1 MRYKPYW
8 LLIQTSCLVLLFSAC
23 ASKTASMASGLVG
36 GFAPP
41 PVQSS
46 VNTEYE
52 LIRSALPQRPDWID
66 NPPAGQGDIHYLV
79 GLSLHHA
86 TERTAREDAMRHA
99 RKEFAAYTGV
109 DVKDVD
115 KVMRA
120 LYGLSSQVM
129 DATVSEISQSSQTTD
144 AHVSRIKAKQW
155 FWEAY
160 RVKQNGQAS
169 GHVYKYWVLVTIPND
184 EYDRVQQWKQQQR
197 ASKQAALTAHQ
208 AEIDRYVKAILD
220 THQQTLQQVEQ
231 NLQSGQIMLALQRLS
246 STWSQLYDAQKD
258 LKNKGPAY
266 QAKQSLINRAQQQ
279 IPNKFAEIQKNIVLD
294 LGRFKTRGVI
304 QGSELNMPAWV
315 WYRNARA
322 LIPIEQFPL
331 QVIAPGGEIIAT
343 GKSDKHG
350 TARFLVRQAQP
361 GQYTVKFNL
370 QDNSANE
377 LDSAVKAMLEKTEAA
392 FSVTLFDANLS
403 NVAAVAVAALF
414 AGAEYQS
421 LPVRQVVIGR
431 IINEQTARG
440 GQFSIALS
448 RALHKQLLTISDIS
462 VVQPKRRTVQDLT
475 AARTRG
481 ITLTGGNKLAMGSDA
496 MQAVIDHA
504 DASLSAEYRV
514 VDETVDIYFS
524 LKQAASNVLL
534 SATTA
539 SVQKDL
545 LVEHLQ
551 NDLAPKPEA
560 PVILVVVDHL
570 PKANLAQQMNAIDLE
585 ITSELGDGQTYEEG
599 DAISYFVSSSHDAFL
614 LLIYQD
620 ASDNL
625 IQILP
630 NQHSANQIYPA
641 DLYFQVPGEN
651 VGFQFEIAAPFGD
664 EHIWAFASTGQFP
677 DLPGQGLENGL
688 KFLSGVMP
696 DIVQQLRHIAKQ
708 QQQAYGEAKTTI
720 TTVAK
725 LP

>member
-1 MRYKPYW
+1 MRYKHY
-8 LLIQTSCLVLLFSAC
+8 LCLIQAGCFVLLFSAC
-23 ASKTASMASGLVG
+23 ASKTASMPTGLVG
-36 GFAPP
+36 GLAPP

-46 VNTEYE
+46 LNTEYE

-66 NPPAGQGDIHYLV
+66 NPPAAQGDIHYLV

-86 TERTAREDAMRHA
+86 TERSAREDAMRHA

-115 KVMRA
+115 KVMKA

-129 DATVSEISQSSQTTD
+129 DATVSKISQSSQTTD

-155 FWEAY
+155 FWESY
-160 RVKQNGQAS
+160 RIKQNGQAS
-169 GHVYKYWVLVTIPND
+169 GSAYKYWVLVTIPKD

-197 ASKQAALTAHQ
+197 ASRQATLIAHQ
-208 AEIDRYVKAILD
+208 AEVDRYVKAILD
-220 THQQTLQQVEQ
+220 SHQQTLQRVEQ
-231 NLQSGQIMLALQRLS
+231 SLQSGQVMLALQRLS
-246 STWSQLYDAQKD
+246 ASWSQLYDAQKD
-258 LKNKGPAY
+258 LQDKGPAY
-266 QAKQSLINRAQQQ
+266 QAKQPLIKSVQQQ
-279 IPNKFAEIQKNIVLD
+279 IPHQFSEIQKNIVLD
-294 LGRFKTRGVI
+294 LGRFKTHGVI
-304 QGSELNMPAWV
+304 QGSELKIPAWV
-315 WYRNARA
+315 WYRNADV
-322 LIPIEQFPL
+322 LIAIEQFPL
-331 QVIAPGGEIIAT
+331 QVIAPSGKIMTT

-350 TARFLVRQAQP
+350 TINFFVRQAQA
-361 GQYTVKFNL
+361 GQYVVKINL
-370 QDNSANE
+370 QDSSAKG
-377 LDSAVKAMLEKTEAA
+377 LDSAVKAMLAKTEAPFA
-392 FSVTLFDANLS
+392 VTPFDASLS

-414 AGAEYQS
+414 AGAEYQP
-421 LPVRQVVIGR
+421 LPVRKVVIGR

-440 GQFSIALS
+440 GQFSVALS
-448 RALHKQLLTISDIS
+448 RALNNQLLIVSGLT
-462 VVQPKRRTVQDLT
+462 VVQPKRRTTQSLT
-475 AARTRG
+475 AAKKRG
-481 ITLTGGNKLAMGSDA
+481 ITLTGRNKLDMGSDA

-514 VDETVDIYFS
+514 VDDAVAIYFS

-539 SVQKDL
+539 SVHKDL
-545 LVEHLQ
+545 LAEHLQ
-551 NDLAPKPEA
+551 NDLMQKPVA
-560 PVILVVVDHL
+560 LVAVDQL
-570 PKANLAQQMNAIDLE
+570 TSASTAQQANAIDLE
-585 ITSELGDGQTYEEG
+585 ITSELGDGQTYVEG
-599 DAISYFVSSSHDAFL
+599 DVISYFVSSSHDAFL

-620 ASDNL
+620 ASGNL

-630 NQHSANQIYPA
+630 NQYSANHIYSA

-664 EHIWAFASTGQFP
+664 EHVWAFASTGKFS
-677 DLPGQGLENGL
+677 DLPGQVLDNGL
-688 KFLSGVMP
+688 KLLSDAMP
-696 DIVQQLRHIAKQ
+696 DIVQRLRRIDK

>member
-1 MRYKPYW
+1 MRYKHY
-8 LLIQTSCLVLLFSAC
+8 LRLIQTSCLVLLFSAC
-23 ASKTASMASGLVG
+23 ASKTASMPTGLVG

-52 LIRSALPQRPDWID
+52 LLRSALPQRPDWID
-66 NPPAGQGDIHYLV
+66 NPPADQGDTHYLV

-86 TERTAREDAMRHA
+86 TERAAREDAMRHA

-115 KVMRA
+115 KVMKA

-169 GHVYKYWVLVTIPND
+169 GSAYKYWVLVTIPKD

-197 ASKQAALTAHQ
+197 AEKQATLTAHQ
-208 AEIDRYVKAILD
+208 ADVDRYVKAILD
-220 THQQTLQQVEQ
+220 THQQSLQRVEQ
-231 NLQSGQIMLALQRLS
+231 SLQAGQVMLALQRLS
-246 STWSQLYDAQKD
+246 SSWSQLYDAQKD
-258 LKNKGPAY
+258 LQNKGPTY
-266 QAKQSLINRAQQQ
+266 QAKQPLINSAQQK

-294 LGRFKTRGVI
+294 LGRFKTHGVI
-304 QGSELNMPAWV
+304 QGSELKIPAWV
-315 WYRNARA
+315 WYRNADA
-322 LIPIEQFPL
+322 LIAIEQFPL
-331 QVIAPGGEIIAT
+331 QVIAPGGKVITT
-343 GKSDKHG
+343 GKSDKDG
-350 TARFLVRQAQP
+350 TARFLVRQAQA
-361 GQYTVKFNL
+361 GQYVVKINL
-370 QDNSANE
+370 QNSSASGLDN
-377 LDSAVKAMLEKTEAA
+377 AVKAMLAKTEAP
-392 FSVTLFDANLS
+392 FSVTPFDASLS

-414 AGAEYQS
+414 AGAEYQP
-421 LPVRQVVIGR
+421 LPVRKVIIGR
-431 IINEQTARG
+431 VINEQTARG
-440 GQFSIALS
+440 GQFSVALS
-448 RALHKQLLTISDIS
+448 RALNNQLLTVSDIT
-462 VVQPKRRTVQDLT
+462 VVQPKRRTAQNLT
-475 AARTRG
+475 AAKKRG
-481 ITLTGGNKLAMGSDA
+481 ITLTGRNKLDMGSGA
-496 MQAVIDHA
+496 MQAVIDRA

-514 VDETVDIYFS
+514 VDDAVEIYFS
-524 LKQAASNVLL
+524 LKKAASNVLL

-539 SVQKDL
+539 SVHKNL
-545 LVEHLQ
+545 LAEHLQ
-551 NDLAPKPEA
+551 NDLMPKPVEPTVLA
-560 PVILVVVDHL
+560 AVDQR
-570 PKANLAQQMNAIDLE
+570 PTANPAQQINAIDLE
-585 ITSELGDGQTYEEG
+585 ITSELGDGQTYVEG
-599 DAISYFVSSSHDAFL
+599 DVISYFVSSSHDAFL

-620 ASDNL
+620 ASGNL

-630 NQHSANQIYPA
+630 NQHSQNHIYPA

-664 EHIWAFASTGQFP
+664 EHVWAFASTGQFL
-677 DLPGQGLENGL
+677 DLPGQVLENGL
-688 KFLSGVMP
+688 KFLSDIMP
-696 DIVQQLRHIAKQ
+696 DIVQRLRHTAKQ